1 MKEIIII
8 VISVIIISAIIILMF
23 IPVYIVLLIL
33 VSTILSKVLYCKRQG
48 VVVLRRKTN
57 WIYTSFSISALIR
70 YKKNGVEEF
79 KNDCEK
85 FFNTLEKEKIY
96 TTCTH
101 SLILKEIKKKD
112 IELMYEKTRK
122 KRMFTTKLMIG
133 NTKKMFIKH
142 QYYKVCFKL
151 K

>member
-1 MKEIIII
+1 MKE
-8 VISVIIISAIIILMF
+8 VIIIAIVITIIQL
-23 IPVYIVLLIL
+23 YSL
-33 VSTILSKVLYCKRQG
+33 ILSKILYCKRQG
-48 VVVLRRKTN
+48 VVVLSRKTN
-57 WIYTSFSISALIR
+57 WKYTSFSTSAFIR
-70 YKKNGVEEF
+70 YRKNGVQEF

-85 FFNTLEKEKIY
+85 FFNTLEKDKIY
-96 TTCTH
+96 TTSTH

-112 IELMYEKTRK
+112 IELMYEKTKK

-133 NTKKMFIKH
+133 NTNKLLAKH